1 MAPWADVHYACDYTW
16 WKHYGNES
24 IKATKS
30 EHWSCSNKAAKE
42 FDLRF
47 VRGDTRAR
55 GLLNASDAIATGQ
68 NSGYQAIGLAY
79 LWGASRI
86 LLLGYD
92 FGFNGAKRHWH
103 ADHPN
108 SMGNCGGNFGTW
120 AKSMGHLAADLKA
133 IGVEVVNCSRSTTL
147 RCFPRSTIDKELEGI
162 K

>member
-1 MAPWADVHYACDYTW
+1 MRVP
-16 WKHYGNES
+16 GER
-24 IKATKS
+24 
-30 EHWSCSNKAAKE
+30 WSCSNKAANE
-42 FDLRF
+42 FEVKH

-55 GLLNASDAIATGQ
+55 GLLRATDAIATGQ

-79 LWGASRI
+79 LWGATRI

-103 ADHPN
+103 GDHP
-108 SMGNCGGNFGTW
+108 SAMGNCGGNFGSW
-120 AKSMGHLAADLKA
+120 AKTMGYLATDLKNE
-133 IGVEVVNCSRSTTL
+133 GVEVINCSRSTSL